1 MDLKADAGFVDVDV
15 NADADADAD
24 DHKPEWEQYRDLGGL
39 TEPEPA
45 FTNTAA
51 SAVGAAS
58 IAPAGTEAQNRLS
71 SYMAHQIYVH

>member
-1 MDLKADAGFVDVDV
+1 MDLKADAGFVDVDA
-15 NADADADAD
+15 NADADAD

-51 SAVGAAS
+51 PAVGAAS
-58 IAPAGTEAQNRLS
+58 IAPAGAEAQKRLS
-71 SYMAHQIYVH
+71 SCMAHQIYVH